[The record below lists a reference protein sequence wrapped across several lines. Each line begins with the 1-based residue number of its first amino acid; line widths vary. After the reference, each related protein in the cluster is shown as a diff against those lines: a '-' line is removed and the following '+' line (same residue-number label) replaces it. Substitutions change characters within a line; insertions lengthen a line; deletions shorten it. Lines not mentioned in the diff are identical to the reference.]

1 MRPPICAICHVRFH
15 EEGGLVSF
23 ALDDAAR
30 AFAARRASKP
40 GFVGHPPQ
48 KEWFC
53 AAHIEAAR
61 ALTHLTRGDALTQ
74 LRALAQPGSPG
85 APPEKE

>member
-1 MRPPICAICHVRFH
+1 MRPPICAICHARFH

-23 ALDDAAR
+23 ALDEAAR
-30 AFAARRASKP
+30 EFAARRASEP

-53 AAHIEAAR
+53 AAHIEPAR
-61 ALTHLTRGDALTQ
+61 ALAHLTRGAALTQ
-74 LRALAQPGSPG
+74 MRALTQQDSPG
-85 APPEKE
+85 APPEEE